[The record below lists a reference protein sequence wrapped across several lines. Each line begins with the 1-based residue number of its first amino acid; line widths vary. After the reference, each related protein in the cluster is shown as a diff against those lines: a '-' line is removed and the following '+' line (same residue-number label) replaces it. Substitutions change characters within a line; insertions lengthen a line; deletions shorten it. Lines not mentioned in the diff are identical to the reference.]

1 MDGSADR
8 FLDLMHQLEDF
19 TQPVS
24 PEQAHTQFDETTL
37 QLFWMRWP
45 QLSAWAGSLW
55 RLLSEEVCWAVV
67 SARRVRAVRNR
78 RKWLTRPACVSRSA
92 T

>member
-19 TQPVS
+19 THSVS

-45 QLSAWAGSLW
+45 QLSGWAGSLW
-55 RLLSEEVCWAVV
+55 RLLSEELAGP
-67 SARRVRAVRNR
+67 SAPHNDSE
-78 RKWLTRPACVSRSA
+78 LFEIGESG
-92 T
+92 